1 MSNTVQDALAKA
13 QFKTDDAIYRIISLP
28 ANAITVAAAILAEI
42 GEAFSAIIVDQD
54 EVTLII
60 DEEALEEY
68 RHRLLGHVAG
78 PEQWALITVDV
89 VLEHDLVG
97 FMAVL
102 SAALAKQKIPIFC
115 FGAFKR
121 DHLLVP
127 LQQREEAL
135 KTLHALHNQES

>member
-1 MSNTVQDALAKA
+1 MSNIVQDALTKA
-13 QFKTDDAIYRIISLP
+13 QFKTDEAIYRIISLP
-28 ANAITVAAAILAEI
+28 ANAITLAAAILAEI
-42 GEAFSAIIVDQD
+42 GEAFSAILVDQD

-60 DEEALEEY
+60 DEEAFEEY

-102 SAALAKQKIPIFC
+102 SAALAQKKIPIFC

-135 KTLHALHNQES
+135 ETLQSLQNQRN

>member
-1 MSNTVQDALAKA
+1 MADTAQDALAKS
-13 QFKTDDAIYRIISLP
+13 QFKTDEAVYRIISLP

-54 EVTLII
+54 EVTLVI

-68 RHRLLGHVAG
+68 RHRLLGHITG
-78 PEQWALITVDV
+78 PERWALITVDV

-102 SAALAKQKIPIFC
+102 SAALAQEKIPIFC

-127 LQQREEAL
+127 LQRREEAL
-135 KTLHALHNQES
+135 KALKNLQSQRT